1 MICSKCGASFADGA
15 KFCTECGAPANAGSE
30 TVTSSMDMGTVAPT
44 VSTSAVLDKGSEP
57 IKKKGF
63 GAKFFGVLLWIILVV
78 TLVCTAAV
86 LTCNYMITPMGL
98 KGLAKS
104 GVMNELF
111 DAEDYMTEA
120 FDDIGIN
127 TKDLDDKDVENF
139 TFNLYSDALK
149 FYFTG
154 NGEAFNPNL
163 FIDLLDDNKDDIM
176 DKMEDDMGFEI
187 SDDDFDD
194 MKDELRDEIE
204 DLNDEIADE
213 REDTF
218 KGDTGLAIVE
228 FLFKTSSLLILLAV
242 DIFVMLLIGLVF
254 GKNKDKSKIYVGVAA
269 IVSGIITGAFVGLVL
284 AAINAEGSMDTGD
297 ILPFFLSTIIIAA
310 AYFICGI
317 VSVVMGRSFRKN
329 HTYVK

>member
-1 MICSKCGASFADGA
+1 MICSKCGASFADDS

-30 TVTSSMDMGTVAPT
+30 TVTSSQSMGTVAPT
-44 VSTSAVLDKGSEP
+44 VSTSAVLDNGSEP

-63 GAKFFGVLLWIILVV
+63 GAKFIGVLLWIILVV

-104 GVMNELF
+104 GAMDELI
-111 DAEDYMTEA
+111 DADEYIYDA
-120 FDDIGIN
+120 FSEIGI
-127 TKDLDDKDVENF
+127 KSSYLDSKKLEQF
-139 TFNLYSDALK
+139 SYQLYSDALK
-149 FYFTG
+149 FFV
-154 NGEAFNPNL
+154 
-163 FIDLLDDNKDDIM
+163 DLIKDNEDDI
-176 DKMEDDMGFEI
+176 EDETGYTLSK
-187 SDDDFDD
+187 SDYDDLRDTI
-194 MKDELRDEIE
+194 DELNEEFAE
-204 DLNDEIADE
+204 D

-218 KGDTGLAIVE
+218 NGETGVAILE

-242 DIFVMLLIGLVF
+242 DIFICLLIGLVF

-284 AAINAEGSMDTGD
+284 AALNAEGSMDIGD
-297 ILPFFLSTIIIAA
+297 ILPFFLSTIVIAA